1 MVNVPATS
9 SSATP
14 VVIFAVL
21 GFLMLNIPVV
31 GEVVF
36 QWVPAA
42 LSVAVG
48 TPISGDVRYTSDGL
62 PVPSISVAL
71 EPVHTAYGESESQNT
86 AFLAQA
92 VSAFDAAVGGGSVYR
107 SVSRANG
114 ISKLWSVFV
123 PFSIF
128 ASLLLIVGI
137 IYSAIQLMKIRA
149 KERAVLTVT
158 DQFIHDSDVTR
169 AQLRWKKIIEHANT
183 DNSNDWR
190 HAIIEA
196 DIMLDELLSVQG
208 YHGNTVGDKLKQVE
222 RSDFNSIDLAWE
234 AHKVRN
240 RIAHEGSSHDLN
252 VREVR
257 RVIALYEQVLHEF
270 HYI

>member
-14 VVIFAVL
+14 VVILAVL
-21 GFLMLNIPVV
+21 GLLTLNIPVV
-31 GEVVF
+31 GEIVF
-36 QWVPAA
+36 QWVPAT
-42 LSVAVG
+42 LSVVMG
-48 TPISGDVRYTSDGL
+48 TPVSGDVRYTSDGL
-62 PVPSISVAL
+62 PVSSISVAL
-71 EPVHTAYGESESQNT
+71 EPVHTTYGESESRNT

-92 VSAFDAAVGGGSVYR
+92 ISAFDAAVGGGAVYAP
-107 SVSRANG
+107 VSRMNS

-128 ASLLLIVGI
+128 ASLLLVVGI
-137 IYSAIQLMKIRA
+137 IYSVIQLMKIRA
-149 KERAVLTVT
+149 KERTVLTVA
-158 DQFIHDSDVTR
+158 DQSVNDSDVTR

-208 YHGNTVGDKLKQVE
+208 YHGDTVGDKLKQVE

-240 RIAHEGSSHDLN
+240 RIAHEGSAHELN
-252 VREVR
+252 AREVR
-257 RVIALYEQVLHEF
+257 RVVALYEQALHEF